1 MQIDMHKIDGKK
13 SGSVNLKDQL
23 FNSKS
28 DFSVVGSPVRWNESN
43 QKPLRARTK
52 NRSEVKGTT
61 QKLGRQKGSGG
72 ALSLIHI

>member
-28 DFSVVGSPVRWNESN
+28 DLSVVGSLVRWNESN
-43 QKPLRARTK
+43 QRPLRARTK
-52 NRSEVKGTT
+52 ID
-61 QKLGRQKGSGG
+61 QK
-72 ALSLIHI
+72 